1 MLMINL
7 IGRLLVL
14 CAFFALQTGAY
25 FTFSQ
30 PTLNTKWQNNDVN
43 ELSWTKGKL
52 DGVDTFDIE
61 FTRMSVNG
69 NWEVAKGLSGQQTS
83 LNVMIQNLPSGNDYF
98 AIFLNSTGGIVYAV
112 SPRFTVLSPT
122 NTSSSS
128 SQANGAPT
136 VTISGSP
143 NPTQQFATTFPA
155 GISSALTQNAGRWQV
170 QAAAVGVAVVTSLL
184 GALWTLL

>member
-1 MLMINL
+1 
-7 IGRLLVL
+7 
-14 CAFFALQTGAY
+14 
-25 FTFSQ
+25 
-30 PTLNTKWQNNDVN
+30 
-43 ELSWTKGKL
+43 
-52 DGVDTFDIE
+52 
-61 FTRMSVNG
+61 
-69 NWEVAKGLSGQQTS
+69 
-83 LNVMIQNLPSGNDYF
+83 MIQNLPSGNDYF